1 MDEVNIYFCLKE
13 VERMEINMI
22 ITRDGRIITH
32 FFREDG
38 IVVKDGDFSI
48 CLEYDEVQ
56 KKQYARIRELKKL
69 LAESDYK
76 ALKYSEGVMTEEEY
90 FPIREDRE
98 KWRAEINRIEETFSE
113 PTITEEEMKE
123 AEEKAMMVGM

>member
-1 MDEVNIYFCLKE
+1 
-13 VERMEINMI
+13 MI